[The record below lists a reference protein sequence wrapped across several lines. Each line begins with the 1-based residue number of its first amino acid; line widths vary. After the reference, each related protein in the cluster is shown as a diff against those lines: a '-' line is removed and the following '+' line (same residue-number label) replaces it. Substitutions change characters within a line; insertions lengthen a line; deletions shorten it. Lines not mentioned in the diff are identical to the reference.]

1 MINDRLERAF
11 NKADRFSHKSCK
23 VIFLIGPFGAGKS
36 TIGRALAKALDL
48 KFYDTDRIIEKR
60 LGVDLSWIFD
70 IEGEA
75 GFRRRETE
83 ILDELSQLSDVIIS
97 TGGGT
102 ILLPENRRLLKDRG
116 LVIYLKTT
124 IKQQLQRTQRNKYN
138 RPTLRVD
145 NIEDCLKVFH
155 NERAPLYGE
164 VADVSFSTNRRSY
177 KVVVKEILQYLEEIE
192 F

>member
-1 MINDRLERAF
+1 MKHPR
-11 NKADRFSHKSCK
+11 
-23 VIFLIGPFGAGKS
+23 VIFLVGPFGAGKS
-36 TIGRALAKALDL
+36 TIGRALARALDL
-48 KFYDTDRIIEKR
+48 QFYDTDRIIEKR

-83 ILDELSQLSDVIIS
+83 ILDELSQLSNVIIS

-102 ILLPENRRLLKDRG
+102 ILLPENRRLFKDRG

-145 NIEDCLKVFH
+145 NIEDCLKSFH
-155 NERAPLYGE
+155 NERAPLYEE
-164 VADVSFSTNRRSY
+164 VADVVFSTNRRSY
-177 KVVVKEILQYLEEIE
+177 KIVVKEILQYLKEIE

>member
-1 MINDRLERAF
+1 M
-11 NKADRFSHKSCK
+11 KHPS
-23 VIFLIGPFGAGKS
+23 VIFLVGSFGAGKS
-36 TIGRALAKALDL
+36 TIGRALAKALGL
-48 KFYDTDRIIEKR
+48 EFYDTDRIIEKR

-83 ILDELSQLSDVIIS
+83 ILDELSQLSNVIIS

-124 IKQQLQRTQRNKYN
+124 IKQQLHRTQRNKYN

-145 NIEDCLKVFH
+145 NIEHCLKAFH
-155 NERAPLYGE
+155 NERAPLYEE
-164 VADVSFSTNRRSY
+164 VADVTFSTNRRSY
-177 KVVVKEILQYLEEIE
+177 KVVVKEILQYLEGK
-192 F
+192 

>member
-1 MINDRLERAF
+1 MKNP
-11 NKADRFSHKSCK
+11 K
-23 VIFLIGPFGAGKS
+23 VIFLVGPFGAGKS

-48 KFYDTDRIIEKR
+48 EFYDTDRIIEKR

-83 ILDELSQLSDVIIS
+83 ILDELSQLSNVIIS

-102 ILLPENRRLLKDRG
+102 ILSPENRHLLKDRG

-145 NIEDCLKVFH
+145 NIEACLKTFH
-155 NERAPLYGE
+155 NERAPLYEE
-164 VADVSFSTNRRSY
+164 VADVTFSTNRRSY
-177 KVVVKEILQYLEEIE
+177 KIVVKEILRYLEEI
-192 F
+192 